1 MARAATSISIP
12 LAAPQIAELVVKI
25 KRPRRKI
32 LFLPNRSAIAPAV
45 STVAAS
51 GIV

>member
-32 LFLPNRSAIAPAV
+32 LFLPNRTGGYWSDQGYEWFGG
-45 STVAAS
+45 T
-51 GIV
+51 